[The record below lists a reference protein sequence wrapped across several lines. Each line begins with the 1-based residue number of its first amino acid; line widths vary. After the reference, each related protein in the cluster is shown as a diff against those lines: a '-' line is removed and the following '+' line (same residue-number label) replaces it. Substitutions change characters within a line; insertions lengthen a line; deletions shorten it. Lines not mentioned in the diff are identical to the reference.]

1 MWTKGTRLPNQA
13 LPVQSTKENLKDLR
27 LLRSKKSVLVT
38 DTWGPELK
46 HLLCVPGE
54 VMSSAARTL
63 PEHALCARH
72 HWAVS
77 THEPV

>member
-27 LLRSKKSVLVT
+27 LSQSKKPVLVT
-38 DTWGPELK
+38 DAWGPELK
-46 HLLCVPGE
+46 HLLYVHGE
-54 VMSSAARTL
+54 AVSSAARTF

-77 THEPV
+77 TLEPV